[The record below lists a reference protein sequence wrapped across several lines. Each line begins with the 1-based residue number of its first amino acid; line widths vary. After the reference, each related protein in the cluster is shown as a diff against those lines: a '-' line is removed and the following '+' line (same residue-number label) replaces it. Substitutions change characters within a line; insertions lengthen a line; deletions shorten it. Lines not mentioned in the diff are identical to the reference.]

1 MMDKDKIGQIVG
13 REIQDSLQ
21 YFEQEFSQN
30 RVEALDYYLA
40 KPLGNEIEGRSSVV
54 STEFADTVEQVMP
67 SLMRLFTGSDKIV
80 RFAPRTAEDT
90 EAAEQA
96 TDYVNFILENDCNKY
111 RLIHDFVK
119 DALMFKI
126 GVVKVYWDESY
137 NVEEALYES
146 VTQDQ
151 LALLLNNPDIEV
163 VEQEETV
170 LVAPD
175 ADGLGGVSN
184 YDLKV
189 KVRKKAG
196 RIRAENVPPEEFLIS
211 RRAKSLQDARFLC
224 HRTLL
229 TISQLVSMG
238 FDEDE
243 IEEHASYNDLEV
255 EEEVDRRFGDIE
267 GGNVSDA
274 ADPSQREVM
283 VYETIILC
291 DYDEDGIAE
300 RRRVVSIGNDGTHVL
315 SNEIIDYIP
324 FAVVSPL
331 LMPHRLIG
339 RSLFDLTKDLQLLKS
354 TLLRQQL
361 DSTYAINFPRLLVQE
376 GAVNLDDLLDGGA
389 GGIIRTRQMGSVQQ
403 LATQG
408 VGNEVQP
415 LLQYIDQIKEQRT
428 GISKA
433 SAGLDASVLQST
445 TASAVAA
452 TVKGAGQKL
461 EYFARTI
468 AEVGLK
474 DLYNLVLKL
483 VTTHQQQERIVR
495 LRNQFVTIDPRLFK
509 GFDTVVN
516 VGLGSMDENEKLM
529 KLGQMIS
536 KQESILQQLGKENDI
551 VSVEQYTN
559 TLRQYAEV
567 AGFKDTDKYF
577 KDPAQ
582 VEQKPPPPP
591 PPPMPDPNA
600 AAMAKVQAE
609 FAIKEKK
616 LELEIALKREEMMA
630 ELELRRQELATEAQL
645 RREKIQI
652 DGRVSTNL

>member
-54 STEFADTVEQVMP
+54 STEFADTVEQIMP

>member
-1 MMDKDKIGQIVG
+1 MMDKEKIGQIVG

-54 STEFADTVEQVMP
+54 STEFADTVEQIMP

-137 NVEEALYES
+137 NVEEQLYES
-146 VTQDQ
+146 MTQDQ
-151 LALLLNNPDIEV
+151 LAILLANPDVEV

-184 YDLKV
+184 YDLRV

-224 HRTLL
+224 HRTQL

-474 DLYNLVLKL
+474 DLYNLILKL
-483 VTTHQQQERIVR
+483 VTTHQQKERIVR

-536 KQESILQQLGKENDI
+536 KQESILQQLGKDNDI

>member
-1 MMDKDKIGQIVG
+1 MMDDERLGQIVG

-40 KPLGNEIEGRSSVV
+40 KPLGNEIEGRSQVI
-54 STEFADTVEQVMP
+54 STEFADTVEQIMP

-80 RFAPRTAEDT
+80 RFAPRSAEDV
-90 EAAEQA
+90 ELAEQA
-96 TDYVNFILENDCNKY
+96 TDYVNFILENDCDKY

-119 DALMFKI
+119 DSLMFKI
-126 GVVKVYWDESY
+126 GVVKVHWDESQHI
-137 NVEEALYES
+137 EEMEYES
-146 VTQDQ
+146 LTEDELTLLTQ
-151 LALLLNNPDIEV
+151 NPD
-163 VEQEETV
+163 VEIVSQQETV
-170 LVAPD
+170 LQIPD
-175 ADGLGGVSN
+175 ADGLGGISN

-189 KVRKKAG
+189 KVRKKRG
-196 RIRAENVPPEEFLIS
+196 RIKAENVPPEEFLIS
-211 RRAKSLQDARFLC
+211 RRAKDLQSARFMC
-224 HRTLL
+224 HRT
-229 TISQLVSMG
+229 TMTVSQLVSMG
-238 FDEDE
+238 YDEDE
-243 IEEHASYNDLEV
+243 IDEFATYTDLET

-267 GGNVSDA
+267 GGNVYES

-291 DYDEDGIAE
+291 DYDEDGISE
-300 RRRVVSIGNDGTHVL
+300 RLRVFSIGNDGTHVL
-315 SNEIIDYIP
+315 EQGSIDYVP

-339 RSLFDLTKDLQLLKS
+339 RSIFDLTKDLQVLKS

-403 LATQG
+403 LSTQG
-408 VGNEVQP
+408 VGGEVQP
-415 LLQYIDQIKEQRT
+415 LLQYIDSIKEQRT
-428 GISKA
+428 GMSKA
-433 SAGLDASVLQST
+433 SAGLDPSVLQST

-452 TVKGAGQKL
+452 TVKGSGQKL

-468 AEVGLK
+468 AEVGLR
-474 DLYNLVLKL
+474 DLFNLVLKL
-483 VTTHQQQERIVR
+483 VTTYQQSERVVR
-495 LRNQFVTIDPRLFK
+495 LRNEFVTIDPQAYT

-516 VGLGSMDENEKLM
+516 VGLGSMDENEKLA

-536 KQESILQQLGKENDI
+536 KQEQILQTLGKDNDI
-551 VSVEQYTN
+551 VSVQQYTN

-582 VEQKPPPPP
+582 VAQKPPPPP
-591 PPPMPDPNA
+591 MPPMPDPNA
-600 AAMAKVQAE
+600 AEMAKVERE
-609 FAIKEKK
+609 FALKAKR
-616 LELEIALKREEMMA
+616 LELEIQLKREEMTA

-645 RREKIQI
+645 RREKIAA
-652 DGRVSTNL
+652 DAEVSTNL